1 MSTSKKI
8 ILVSLVTF
16 VFVIPVLTQEKAN
29 DFPVLKGP
37 YLGQPAPGMTPK
49 IFASD
54 ILFPGKNKGCSA
66 FMENGKM
73 FIFAVSYKG
82 ESIFYETRI
91 KNGRWTEP
99 ERSTLSSE
107 YYDGDFTLSPDGV
120 TILFSS
126 RRPLNDESDA
136 SEKSNIW
143 KVRRELAEWSNPMP
157 LPSPINTE
165 NHESYPTVTK
175 DGTLY
180 FFTRNRGG
188 FGKSDIF
195 LSRTKNGKYHTPEN
209 VGRTINTPEQEW
221 DPYIAPDGS
230 YLIFCSTKGE
240 GYGEDDIYV
249 SHRKRDGSWNDP
261 TNLGEAINSSAS
273 ENRPYVTQDGK
284 YFFYTRHEA
293 GKRDIYWVDAKII
306 EELKPENLK

>member
-1 MSTSKKI
+1 MSKSKKI
-8 ILVSLVTF
+8 IVVSLVIF
-16 VFVIPVLTQEKAN
+16 VFVILVLAHEKVS

-37 YLGQPAPGMTPK
+37 YLGQKPPGMMPET
-49 IFASD
+49 FAPD
-54 ILFPGKNKGCSA
+54 ILFPEKNKGCSA
-66 FMENGKM
+66 FMENGKV
-73 FIFAVSYKG
+73 FIFNVTYKG
-82 ESIFYETRI
+82 ESILYETRM
-91 KNGRWTEP
+91 KNSLWTEP

-126 RRPLNDESDA
+126 RRPLNDESGA

-143 KVRRELAEWSNPMP
+143 MVRRELAGWSDPMP

-165 NHESYPTVTK
+165 NHESYPTITK

-180 FFTRNRGG
+180 YFARNRGG

-195 LSRTKNGKYHTPEN
+195 LSRIKKGKYQTPEN
-209 VGRTINTPEQEW
+209 VGRTINTPEHEW

-230 YLIFCSTKGE
+230 YLIFCSTKEE

-249 SHRKRDGSWNDP
+249 SHRKKDGSWNDP

-284 YFFYTRHEA
+284 YFFYTRQEA
-293 GKRDIYWVDAKII
+293 GKRDIYWIDAKII
-306 EELKPENLK
+306 EKLKSEN